1 VDLLAPLST
10 FRKTWP
16 VFHLLCSAGFVL
28 TERGKD
34 AKGKRHVIMIWIIVA
49 VMLVATALFLLARC
63 FEKGQPSQEALPYQK
78 ADTLFSP
85 AERSFHGVL
94 HQAFGNNAIIFGKV
108 RVADVVVPKAGLSRS
123 ARQKAFNKISAK
135 HFDFLLCDKADLS
148 VICALELEDGSHNS
162 KRRHQRDELLKGVCV
177 AAGVPLIQVPA
188 KSGYVISEVKRLI
201 PRHLIIKDT
210 PDQEPAPT
218 PQKQGNNGKVCPNCS
233 AFMVKRV
240 AKNGKHV
247 GKQFWA
253 CSAYPSCKTME
264 AVSPSS

>member
-1 VDLLAPLST
+1 M
-10 FRKTWP
+10 
-16 VFHLLCSAGFVL
+16 SAL
-28 TERGKD
+28 
-34 AKGKRHVIMIWIIVA
+34 MIWIIVA

-148 VICALELEDGSHNS
+148 VICALELDDGSYNS
-162 KRRHQRDELLKGVCV
+162 KRRHQRDELLKVPAAASKCIKTAGIKMYRFFDGAPV
-177 AAGVPLIQVPA
+177 AARA
-188 KSGYVISEVKRLI
+188 
-201 PRHLIIKDT
+201 
-210 PDQEPAPT
+210 
-218 PQKQGNNGKVCPNCS
+218 
-233 AFMVKRV
+233 
-240 AKNGKHV
+240 
-247 GKQFWA
+247 
-253 CSAYPSCKTME
+253 
-264 AVSPSS
+264 